1 MNIPWVLEELRAR
14 RRRFLLKTT
23 PPDQLAE
30 GIQTVANKEKPVERS
45 L

>member
-1 MNIPWVLEELRAR
+1 MPWRSYAPGAA
-14 RRRFLLKTT
+14 RFLLKTT